1 MIENDKQNLSY
12 EELSSSI
19 NVNNIYEITHDKL
32 LDTSL
37 KFDEVTS
44 INLYFYMLGLLIDL
58 EK

>member
-12 EELSSSI
+12 EKLSSSI

-37 KFDEVTS
+37 KIDEITS
-44 INLYFYMLGLLIDL
+44 INLYCYMLGLLIDL

>member
-12 EELSSSI
+12 EKLSSSI

-37 KFDEVTS
+37 KIDEITS